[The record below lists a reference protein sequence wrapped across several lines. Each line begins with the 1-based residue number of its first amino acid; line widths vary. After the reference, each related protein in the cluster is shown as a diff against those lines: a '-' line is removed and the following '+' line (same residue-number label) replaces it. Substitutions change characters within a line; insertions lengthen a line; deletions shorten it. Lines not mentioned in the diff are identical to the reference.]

1 MTQQEMIHPAIRFRN
16 VVEGKATEFLH
27 SMIGSAAGDEAAGRV
42 ALAFRQSAQANDKMY
57 SCDPASVAQA
67 VALSAITGLMPG
79 GPLPDVYLI
88 PRKNQLQWQVS
99 HRGFARLAARSGVR
113 LRTKAVFMDDDFS
126 VREGTDPELNHTP
139 NLDAE
144 QSWDTLRAIYV
155 VAHYPNG
162 DKDFV
167 VIRKAD
173 IEKRR
178 ANSDSF
184 RRSGSSSVWGKWP
197 IEMAL
202 KTGIR
207 YAISR
212 GLVPLD
218 ADGSTAYQHDGEQ
231 DASSS
236 SPSVAVAEITQEEQL
251 GTGMSGL
258 KGAVKELSVNDVET
272 DLPDIMPEAD
282 KIGASPY
289 EDEEDDD

>member
-1 MTQQEMIHPAIRFRN
+1 MDQQEILHPAIRFRN
-16 VVEGKATEFLH
+16 TVELKATEFLH

-42 ALAFRQSAQANDKMY
+42 ALAFRQAAQANDKMY
-57 SCDPASVAQA
+57 ACDPASVAQA

-79 GPLPDVYLI
+79 GPLPDVYLL

-113 LRTKAVFMDDDFS
+113 LRTKAVFFDDEFS
-126 VREGTDPELNHTP
+126 VKEGTEPELKHVP
-139 NLDAE
+139 DLDAE
-144 QSWDTLRAIYV
+144 QSWDTLKAVYV
-155 VAHYPNG
+155 VAHYSNG
-162 DKDFV
+162 DRDFV

-184 RRSGSSSVWGKWP
+184 RRSGNQSVWGKWP

-207 YAISR
+207 YAIAR

-218 ADGSTAYQHDGEQ
+218 SDGSTAYQHDGEQ
-231 DASSS
+231 DASDNV
-236 SPSVAVAEITQEEQL
+236 VAAIQIPEQVKVA
-251 GTGMSGL
+251 TGMSGL
-258 KGAVKELSVNDVET
+258 KDAIKELTVDETPVEA
-272 DLPDIMPEAD
+272 PDTQPESD
-282 KIGASPY
+282 MVSASPY
-289 EDEEDDD
+289 EDDEEHGGS